1 MAQQSTSKS
10 GTVAA
15 LVVVAVVLAVGYVIL
30 EFYTEGE
37 RSKTIAETRGTQ
49 VLQALSRFKLDAGK
63 YPGDL
68 NALVPKQI
76 PVLPKCPGGEAFA
89 YAAAAGEYT
98 LTCPNVGFKTNPYT
112 YDSRSRGWQG

>member
-1 MAQQSTSKS
+1 MAQQSTSHS
-10 GTVAA
+10 GVVAT
-15 LVVVAVVLAVGYVIL
+15 LVVVAVVLAAGYLVL
-30 EFYTEGE
+30 EFYSEGE
-37 RSKTIAETRGTQ
+37 RSKAIAETRGTQ
-49 VLQALSRFKLDAGK
+49 VVQALSRFKLEAGK

-68 NALVPKQI
+68 NSLVPKQI

-98 LTCPNVGFKTNPYT
+98 LTCPNIGFKTSPYT

>member
-1 MAQQSTSKS
+1 MAQQTTSQT
-10 GTVAA
+10 GVVAT
-15 LVVVAVVLAVGYVIL
+15 LVVVAVILAAGYLAL
-30 EFYTEGE
+30 ELYSEGE
-37 RSKTIAETRGTQ
+37 RSKAIAETRGTQ
-49 VLQALSRFKLDAGK
+49 VVQALSRFKLEAGK

-68 NALVPKQI
+68 NVLVPKQI
-76 PVLPKCPGGEAFA
+76 QVLPKCPGGESFA